1 MNEDLRKMLEAA
13 REASRGLNRCQ
24 EADINRLLLSAADKV
39 EAAIDK
45 ILAANATDLARM
57 DKDNPKYDRLKLTPD
72 RIRAIA
78 ADMRSV
84 ASLPSP
90 LRRTLAEWTQPNGM
104 RIRKVSVPFGVV
116 GVIYEARP
124 NVTFDVF
131 SILMKSGN
139 ACVLKGGSD
148 ADASNRAAVDVLRE
162 SLLAEGFD
170 EHSVTL
176 LPPDHE
182 ATQEMLQAVGYVDLV
197 IPRGSSRLIR
207 FVRDNARV
215 PVIETGAGVCHC
227 YFDASGDLQKG
238 SAIVSNA
245 KTRRVSVCNALDCLL
260 IDRARLSDLPALV
273 APMAAKHVVVRAD
286 EESYAALAGKYPHLE
301 HADDS
306 DWGKEYLDY
315 KMSVRT
321 VDGLGGAL
329 DHVASQR
336 EHRGRGCRRLPR
348 VLTGGRRSVCLHQ
361 PSHGVYRRRSVR
373 LWRRD
378 RHLDAET
385 ACPRPYGAAR
395 DDHLQ
400 ICNLRRRADAR
411 LKKEACGAVIDM
423 HPRLR

>member
-207 FVRDNARV
+207 LVRDNARV
-215 PVIETGAGVCHC
+215 PGIETGAGVCPC

-329 DHVASQR
+329 DHIARHTSHHSESIVA
-336 EHRGRGCRRLPR
+336 E
-348 VLTGGRRSVCLHQ
+348 
-361 PSHGVYRRRSVR
+361 
-373 LWRRD
+373 D
-378 RHLDAET
+378 
-385 ACPRPYGAAR
+385 
-395 DDHLQ
+395 
-400 ICNLRRRADAR
+400 ADACR
-411 LKKEACGAVIDM
+411 VFSQEVDAACVYTNLPTAFTDGGQFGFGAEIGISTQKLHARGPMALPEMTTYKYVISGDGQT
-423 HPRLR
+423 RD